1 MCKSLQLLPAQ
12 GFSPSRFLS
21 TLPRQP
27 TSSPCP
33 SSKARL
39 VRKGDSM
46 HILSRMCFA
55 LGALFLALFLSGCQ
69 GLKSSP
75 EPPPPT
81 QPPPQNNNQ
90 PFTVAVTPAGG
101 GSGMVTSD
109 PSGIDCGSSGSTCTA
124 TFQPDTKVTLTAKA
138 GSGFQFAGWS
148 GTCTGT
154 GNCALPSDS

>member
-46 HILSRMCFA
+46 HILRRVCVA
-55 LGALFLALFLSGCQ
+55 LAVVSILLFLPGCDAM
-69 GLKSSP
+69 KSSP
-75 EPPPPT
+75 PQDNPPPP
-81 QPPPQNNNQ
+81 PPPPSNQ
-90 PFTVAVTPAGG
+90 PFTVTVTPAGG
-101 GSGMVTSD
+101 GTGTVTSA
-109 PSGIDCGSSGSTCTA
+109 PSGIDCGSTCSA
-124 TFQPDTKVTLTAKA
+124 TFDPDTQVTLTAKA
-138 GSGFQFAGWS
+138 DANFQFAGWS
-148 GTCTGT
+148 GAC
-154 GNCALPSDS
+154 S